1 MTDAVPLTE
10 ELLRTM
16 RTAAKKAIELREPTI
31 TPRAILLALLED
43 PTLGPLLSPVVDK
56 EKIIAAATPEIF
68 GTEETLAFKTEDGR
82 TSMWLSR
89 DSYNIFTDGAQR
101 AEDRYYPKHLALALA
116 AKAMTTPSILSS
128 IQVDPAKLTAAI
140 HKL

>member
-16 RTAAKKAIELREPTI
+16 RTAARKAIELREPSI

-43 PTLGPLLSPVVDK
+43 PQLGPLLANEVDK
-56 EKIIAAATPEIF
+56 EKLLAADATDIF

-82 TSMWLSR
+82 TSMWLSP
-89 DSYNIFTDGAQR
+89 DSYNIFTEGATR
-101 AEDRYYPKHLALALA
+101 AEDRYYPKHLALGLA
-116 AKAMTTPSILSS
+116 AQAMTTPSILSS
-128 IQVDPAKLTAAI
+128 IQTDPAKLTNAI
-140 HKL
+140 YKL